1 MTGVGP
7 NERARLQSI
16 VDRIERLNEERAALA
31 ADIKDIYVE
40 AKSAGYDVPALRVL
54 IRERAMDQAKLAD
67 REAMLELYRN
77 ALGQLAD
84 TPLGKV
90 MAP

>member
-1 MTGVGP
+1 MTGTGP

-31 ADIKDIYVE
+31 SDIKDIYAE

-67 REAMLELYRN
+67 REAMLDLYRN

-84 TPLGKV
+84 TPLGQV

>member
-1 MTGVGP
+1 MTGTGP

-31 ADIKDIYVE
+31 SDIKDIYAE

-54 IRERAMDQAKLAD
+54 IRERAMDADKLAT
-67 REAMLELYRN
+67 REAMLDLYRH

-84 TPLGKV
+84 TPLGQV